1 MVEAP
6 TSERRCAH
14 EWRCLGA
21 LRALRDDAPVCG
33 QGAVSGRLFSMRK
46 LIATVFTLCVGLLS
60 LCASAQ
66 NPAAQPSPASPKPSA
81 PSSTARPGD
90 VDSID
95 HIVAAVYD
103 VISGP
108 AGPRDW
114 DRFRS
119 FFYPGARM
127 IPSRRDDKGAV
138 TARVSSP
145 DEYATRAQD
154 FFSKEG
160 FFENSVA
167 NRVEEWD
174 HIAHVWSTYESRH
187 AKGEKP
193 FARGINS
200 FQLINDGT
208 RWWILTVYWEGED
221 PSHPLP
227 EKYLK

>member
-1 MVEAP
+1 
-6 TSERRCAH
+6 
-14 EWRCLGA
+14 
-21 LRALRDDAPVCG
+21 
-33 QGAVSGRLFSMRK
+33 MRK
-46 LIATVFTLCVGLLS
+46 LIAVVFTICLGMACFAIV
-60 LCASAQ
+60 Q
-66 NPAAQPSPASPKPSA
+66 NPAAQPSSFPSTQPTASAPPATPSA
-81 PSSTARPGD
+81 TALSATAPSPTVRPGD

-95 HIVAAVYD
+95 HIIAAVYD

-114 DRFRS
+114 DRFNS
-119 FFYPGARM
+119 LYYPGARL
-127 IPSRRDDKGAV
+127 IPSRRDDKGTV

-145 DEYATRAQD
+145 DEYATRSQG

-160 FFENSVA
+160 FFENSVS
-167 NRVEEWD
+167 NRVETWD

-200 FQLINDGT
+200 FQLFSDGT

-221 PSHPLP
+221 PTHPLP

>member
-1 MVEAP
+1 MIKLSSIVF
-6 TSERRCAH
+6 TI
-14 EWRCLGA
+14 CLGM
-21 LRALRDDAPVCG
+21 VC
-33 QGAVSGRLFSMRK
+33 
-46 LIATVFTLCVGLLS
+46 
-60 LCASAQ
+60 SAIVQ
-66 NPAAQPSPASPKPSA
+66 NPAAQPSPSPSTPPAESA
-81 PSSTARPGD
+81 PAATPGAAAPGATAPGATARPGD
-90 VDSID
+90 VDSVE
-95 HIVAAVYD
+95 HIIAAVYY

-119 FFYPGARM
+119 LYYPGARM
-127 IPSRRDDKGAV
+127 IPSRRDDKGVV

-145 DEYATRAQD
+145 DEYATRSQS

-160 FFENSVA
+160 FFENSVS
-167 NRVEEWD
+167 NRVEVWD

-187 AKGEKP
+187 ARGEKP

-200 FQLINDGT
+200 FQLFNDGS

-221 PSHPLP
+221 PTHPLP

>member
-1 MVEAP
+1 
-6 TSERRCAH
+6 
-14 EWRCLGA
+14 
-21 LRALRDDAPVCG
+21 
-33 QGAVSGRLFSMRK
+33 MRK
-46 LIATVFTLCVGLLS
+46 LTAVVTLCLGLAYLN
-60 LCASAQ
+60 ASAQ
-66 NPAAQPSPASPKPSA
+66 NPAVQPSPNAPKPSA
-81 PSSTARPGD
+81 PDTPAPISKAQSGD

-119 FFYPGARM
+119 LYYPGARM
-127 IPSRRDDKGAV
+127 VPSRRDDKGTI

-145 DEYATRAQD
+145 DEYAIRVQD
-154 FFSKEG
+154 YFSKEG

-167 NRVEEWD
+167 NRVEIWD

-200 FQLINDGT
+200 FQLFHDGS
-208 RWWILTVYWEGED
+208 RWWILTIYWEQED
-221 PSHPLP
+221 AAHPLP

>member
-1 MVEAP
+1 
-6 TSERRCAH
+6 
-14 EWRCLGA
+14 
-21 LRALRDDAPVCG
+21 
-33 QGAVSGRLFSMRK
+33 MRK
-46 LIATVFTLCVGLLS
+46 LVAAVFTLCFGLGS
-60 LCASAQ
+60 LYASAQ
-66 NPAAQPSPASPKPSA
+66 SPAAQPSPASTKPSA
-81 PSSTARPGD
+81 PNATASSSTAKPGD

-95 HIVAAVYD
+95 HIIAAVYD

-114 DRFRS
+114 DRFRT
-119 FFYPGARM
+119 FFYSGARL
-127 IPSRRDDKGAV
+127 IPSRRDDKAVV
-138 TARVSSP
+138 TARASTP

-174 HIAHVWSTYESRH
+174 HIAHVWSTYESHH
-187 AKGEKP
+187 AKGDKP

-200 FQLINDGT
+200 FQLLNDGT
-208 RWWILTVYWEGED
+208 RWWILTIYWESED

-227 EKYLK
+227 EKYLN

>member
-1 MVEAP
+1 VRSLGRQSISDAAP
-6 TSERRCAH
+6 PVAG
-14 EWRCLGA
+14 LQAA
-21 LRALRDDAPVCG
+21 LKRLRLLA
-33 QGAVSGRLFSMRK
+33 MRK
-46 LIATVFTLCVGLLS
+46 LLAVVFISCIVLGCIAL
-60 LCASAQ
+60 AQ
-66 NPAAQPSPASPKPSA
+66 NPAQQTSPAPATTKPPAGAPSATA
-81 PSSTARPGD
+81 PSSSARPGD
-90 VDSID
+90 ADSID
-95 HIVAAVYD
+95 HIIAAVYD
-103 VISGP
+103 AISGP

-167 NRVEEWD
+167 NRVEQWD

-200 FQLINDGT
+200 FQLLNDGT
-208 RWWILTVYWEGED
+208 RWWILTIYWESED

>member
-1 MVEAP
+1 
-6 TSERRCAH
+6 
-14 EWRCLGA
+14 
-21 LRALRDDAPVCG
+21 
-33 QGAVSGRLFSMRK
+33 MRT
-46 LIATVFTLCVGLLS
+46 LIAAVFTLCLGLVS
-60 LCASAQ
+60 LQACAQ
-66 NPAAQPSPASPKPSA
+66 NPASQTSPAPSTKPPASAPTATPGTAAPSA
-81 PSSTARPGD
+81 TARSGD
-90 VDSID
+90 VDSVE
-95 HIVAAVYD
+95 HIIAAVYD

-119 FFYPGARM
+119 LYYSGARM
-127 IPSRRDDKGAV
+127 IPSRRDDKGVV

-160 FFENSVA
+160 FFENSVS
-167 NRVEEWD
+167 NRVEAWD

-187 AKGEKP
+187 ARGEKT

-200 FQLINDGT
+200 FQLFNDGS

-221 PSHPLP
+221 PTHPLP

>member
-1 MVEAP
+1 
-6 TSERRCAH
+6 
-14 EWRCLGA
+14 
-21 LRALRDDAPVCG
+21 
-33 QGAVSGRLFSMRK
+33 MRK
-46 LIATVFTLCVGLLS
+46 LTAAAFTLCVGLLS

-66 NPAAQPSPASPKPSA
+66 NPAAQPSPAAPKPSA
-81 PSSTARPGD
+81 PGTSAPISTARPGD

-119 FFYPGARM
+119 LYYPGARM
-127 IPSRRDDKGAV
+127 IPSRRDDKGTI

-154 FFSKEG
+154 YFSKES
-160 FFENSVA
+160 FFENSVV
-167 NRVEEWD
+167 NRVEVWD

-200 FQLINDGT
+200 FQLFNDGS
-208 RWWILTVYWEGED
+208 RWWILTIYWEQED
-221 PSHPLP
+221 AAHPLP